1 MSQNGDQ
8 LIYKV
13 EEGEVEGCYL
23 RYCGEI
29 DLPSLATKIGVTAFM
44 FFRNLTKVYLPPT
57 ISEIGACA
65 FSGCENLVAVVDKDM
80 TNPMQ
85 EAYRND
91 LTCIVLPRLV
101 TKIEPQCF
109 MECYRF
115 ENVIIPPAVWSIG
128 EGAFFKCLGLKRLVI
143 PNTVTE
149 IGRNAF
155 ALCKNLDYVMVGRA
169 NYRSI
174 RNDIPSGARI
184 DFLD

>member
-23 RYCGEI
+23 NYSGEI
-29 DLPSLATKIGVTAFM
+29 DLPSLATKIAVTAFM

-65 FSGCENLVAVVDKDM
+65 FSGCDNLVAVVDKDAA
-80 TNPMQ
+80 NPMQ
-85 EAYRND
+85 DAYRNG

-109 MECYRF
+109 SECHRL
-115 ENVIIPPAVWSIG
+115 ENVIIPPTVWSIG
-128 EGAFFKCLGLKRLVI
+128 DRAFFNCLGLKRLVI

-149 IGRNAF
+149 IGSDAF

-169 NYRSI
+169 NYWSI
-174 RNDIPSGARI
+174 RNDIPKGATI
-184 DFLD
+184 DFID